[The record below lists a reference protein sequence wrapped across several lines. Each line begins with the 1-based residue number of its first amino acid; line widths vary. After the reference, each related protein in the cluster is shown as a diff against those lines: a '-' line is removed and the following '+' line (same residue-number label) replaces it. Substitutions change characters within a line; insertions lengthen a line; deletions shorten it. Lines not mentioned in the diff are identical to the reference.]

1 MDDQAVWRRGAP
13 VRFPSARWELTF
25 SRAPGGRENGGR
37 LELALPYSPAR
48 PWRSRSCS
56 ASRAWRR
63 SAENPTSSTPLTEG
77 RPLYFEKT
85 ENYVY
90 HFTKDC
96 ATNTRNPAKTKKMS
110 GEP

>member
-1 MDDQAVWRRGAP
+1 MEEQAVWRRGAP

-25 SRAPGGRENGGR
+25 SRALRRENGGR
-37 LELALPYSPAR
+37 LELALPYSPA
-48 PWRSRSCS
+48 
-56 ASRAWRR
+56 
-63 SAENPTSSTPLTEG
+63 EG

-96 ATNTRNPAKTKKMS
+96 ATITMEFCQNQRK
-110 GEP
+110 

>member
-25 SRAPGGRENGGR
+25 SRALRRENGGI
-37 LELALPYSPAR
+37 R
-48 PWRSRSCS
+48 PRGPGRSRSCS

-96 ATNTRNPAKTKKMS
+96 ATITMESCQNQRK
-110 GEP
+110 

>member
-25 SRAPGGRENGGR
+25 SRALRRENGGR

-48 PWRSRSCS
+48 PWPLPELFCF
-56 ASRAWRR
+56 ARAGGA

-77 RPLYFEKT
+77 RPQYFEKT

-96 ATNTRNPAKTKKMS
+96 ATITMESCQNQRK
-110 GEP
+110 